1 MSSRF
6 VSAGAIDAATG
17 EAAATT
23 SSTSSNNPPAAEPS
37 SARENKKALEWLEV
51 QKQLEAARAGRA
63 LAAAAPVVG
72 PNGEKSLFEVLQA
85 NKAAKQ
91 AAFEESSRIR
101 NQFRALDDDEVDFLE
116 GVREQKRAEEE
127 RARRE
132 LEEGLKAFRERGGER
147 GEGEREGEGEE
158 EVDVGWAV
166 VGGRKRRRGER
177 EAGRKR
183 VKGMVVAVAG
193 GSGGSG
199 GRRAPEGEGGV
210 SVKTGVAGDNG
221 KEEGVKPEGEGAAPA
236 PIPTAAPVSAPK
248 KLGGLVDYGSS
259 DDEDD

>member
-17 EAAATT
+17 EATT
-23 SSTSSNNPPAAEPS
+23 TTSNNPPAAGEPS
-37 SARENKKALEWLEV
+37 TAKENKKALEWLEV

-63 LAAAAPVVG
+63 LAATAPVVG
-72 PNGEKSLFEVLQA
+72 PNGEKSLYEVLQA

-101 NQFRALDDDEVDFLE
+101 NQFRALDDDEIDFLE
-116 GVREQKRAEEE
+116 GVREQKREEE
-127 RARRE
+127 GRVRRE
-132 LEEGLKAFRERGGER
+132 LEEGLKAFRERGVERVVEDGGGED
-147 GEGEREGEGEE
+147 ED
-158 EVDVGWAV
+158 EVEVGWA

-183 VKGMVVAVAG
+183 VKGVVVG
-193 GSGGSG
+193 GSGEGKG
-199 GRRAPEGEGGV
+199 PEGEKDAPAKGV
-210 SVKTGVAGDNG
+210 VAEGRG
-221 KEEGVKPEGEGAAPA
+221 EREESVKPEGKGKAPV
-236 PIPTAAPVSAPK
+236 PIPTAAPISAPK